1 MKMKK
6 EITVTLNE
14 NSHKHA
20 EMIIAVIGNTELVI
34 FCEVIDHE
42 NEDGNYWAIS
52 SLSTLASCNNNFFV
66 CHPKHKEECLH
77 WLNGG
82 DVENTALEVAALK
95 ITPFYQS
102 GWHVNHPFMNPE
114 AELRI
119 KQEPE
124 YVKVDDLYSIS
135 RDVEYY
141 TINGDDYELI
151 DGCRDIAEH
160 FSNHMLYRKVEK

>member
-1 MKMKK
+1 
-6 EITVTLNE
+6 
-14 NSHKHA
+14 
-20 EMIIAVIGNTELVI
+20 
-34 FCEVIDHE
+34 
-42 NEDGNYWAIS
+42 
-52 SLSTLASCNNNFFV
+52 
-66 CHPKHKEECLH
+66 
-77 WLNGG
+77 
-82 DVENTALEVAALK
+82 
-95 ITPFYQS
+95 
-102 GWHVNHPFMNPE
+102 MNPE